1 MFANQPSTV
10 RSRRGRGFTLI
21 ELLVV
26 IAIIAILAAILF
38 PVFSRARERARAATC
53 MNNMKQIGTAFTMYM
68 QDYEAVICEQH
79 GVPGVWTNRTYWPY
93 FAQPYVKTYDV
104 FKCPSWS
111 SLMIIARGPEPPYLR
126 IPFSY
131 IYNKMNPSYWALNPS
146 YAGKQGFNTD
156 LYAPALPDSKIED
169 PSGTIWLVEGG
180 SRSAGP
186 IEDRIAFGGQQ
197 AVYEWHLDYH
207 MNTYQNGASGYW
219 RRVGNPHFDGFN
231 AIYGDGHVKWV
242 KWKSTTPRMWTI
254 EAD

>member
-1 MFANQPSTV
+1 MK
-10 RSRRGRGFTLI
+10 RRNRGTNGFTLI

-53 MNNMKQIGTAFTMYM
+53 MNNMKQLGTAFTMYM
-68 QDYEAVICEQH
+68 QDYDAVIIEQV
-79 GVPGVWTNRTYWPY
+79 GLPGVFTNRIWWPY
-93 FAQPYVKTYDV
+93 LAYPYVKSYDV

-111 SLMIIARGPEPPYLR
+111 GSMRICYGPEPPQLR

-131 IYNKMNPSYWALNPS
+131 LYNKMAPTYWALNPS
-146 YAGKQGFNTD
+146 YAGKMGFATD
-156 LYAPALPDSKIED
+156 LYLGALPDARIED
-169 PSGTIWLVEGG
+169 PSGTIWLVEAG
-180 SRSAGP
+180 SRTTGP
-186 IEDRIAFGGQQ
+186 MEDRIAFGGQQ

-207 MNTYQNGASGYW
+207 MNTYMNSASGYW

-231 AIYGDGHVKWV
+231 AVYGDGHAKWV